1 MIKYNVFIIN
11 NVQLKQ
17 FYQECQKDKN
27 IAIDTEFFWTDTYQ
41 PVLCLI
47 QIANA
52 KKVVIL
58 DVIKYK
64 VDLNYLKRLL
74 VDKKILKIS
83 EKPKRTNNGSTIF
96 ARSKIWR

>member
-41 PVLCLI
+41 PILCLV
-47 QIANA
+47 QIANSN
-52 KKVVIL
+52 
-58 DVIKYK
+58 K
-64 VDLNYLKRLL
+64 VDF
-74 VDKKILKIS
+74 
-83 EKPKRTNNGSTIF
+83 IF
-96 ARSKIWR
+96 AKLMFLSITNPSI